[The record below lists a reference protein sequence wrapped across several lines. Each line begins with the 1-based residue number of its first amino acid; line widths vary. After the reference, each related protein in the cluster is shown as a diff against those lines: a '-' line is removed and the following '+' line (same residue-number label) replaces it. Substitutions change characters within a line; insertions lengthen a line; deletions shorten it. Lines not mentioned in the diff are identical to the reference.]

1 MALRRDEPRQ
11 SWSDGQFGALT
22 VATKTRNIKY
32 LIPRVSVQHST
43 HATSPSLHDCRGSS
57 HRKPAPC
64 EVFRNTF
71 GKAEPFRTTERRS
84 RAHRHA
90 HGRLELTLSTPMILI
105 PNACDNFPQD
115 GFQIAPC
122 GFETVGVN
130 GQRCADYHQGRAV
143 TRHGNGLLDA

>member
-1 MALRRDEPRQ
+1 MPPVRR
-11 SWSDGQFGALT
+11 SMT
-22 VATKTRNIKY
+22 VAAHRTASPRLAKY
-32 LIPRVSVQHST
+32 SGTLSEAQ
-43 HATSPSLHDCRGSS
+43 
-57 HRKPAPC
+57 
-64 EVFRNTF
+64 
-71 GKAEPFRTTERRS
+71 PFRTTGRRS

-143 TRHGNGLLDA
+143 TRHG